1 MPDDAPDVEWP
12 EASVGAGSLCSSF
25 VHALYVSGA
34 SISVF
39 DLAGRQSTIC
49 ASGPLAAR
57 AETVQF
63 ELGEGPHWEALRTDA
78 PVLCPDLSGPAQ
90 SWPMFATAVQE
101 LGIRAVFAFPMKLG
115 AATVGAVDLYCL
127 TPRRLDVHQVSLAS
141 SMANRIAIR
150 AVRIAMSGAEDHTFT
165 ENEHTPSLRR
175 EVHQATGMIQAQ
187 LDVTATEAFARLR
200 GHAFVAGVP
209 VESVAA
215 DVVGGQINFAMLDD

>member
-1 MPDDAPDVEWP
+1 MPDKAREVDRP
-12 EASVGAGSLCSSF
+12 EPSVGAGSLCSSF
-25 VHALYVSGA
+25 VAALYVNGA

-39 DLAGRQSTIC
+39 DPAGRQSTIC

-63 ELGEGPHWEALRTDA
+63 DLGEGPHWEALQTGA
-78 PVLCPDLSGPAQ
+78 PVLCPDLASRAQ
-90 SWPMFATAVQE
+90 SWPLFSTAAQQ

-141 SMANRIAIR
+141 SMADRIAPR
-150 AVRIAMSGAEDHTFT
+150 AVRIAMSGAEDHPFT
-165 ENEHTPSLRR
+165 ENEHAPSLRR

-187 LDVTATEAFARLR
+187 LDVTATGALARLR

-209 VESVAA
+209 VEALAA
-215 DVVGGQINFAMLDD
+215 DVVGGLIDFALL